1 MKQVYAAIFF
11 LVFQVGACANSL
23 TLFNNSPFTLTATV
37 LAADGTNL
45 GQFTINPQNGAQ
57 WSDQYEMEGTSANP
71 NASQTPYTVI
81 WYCPEGVEY
90 GINQQQSP
98 GAYVTAG
105 SAQGNLSCKLQNKP
119 MLQPEQ

>member
-1 MKQVYAAIFF
+1 MKRVYLLILFVALQI
-11 LVFQVGACANSL
+11 GAFANSL

-45 GQFTINPQNGAQ
+45 GQFTINSQNGAQ
-57 WSDQYEMEGTSANP
+57 WSDQYEMAGTSANP

-81 WYCPEGVEY
+81 WYCPEGTEY
-90 GINQQQSP
+90 GINPQQSP
-98 GAYVTAG
+98 GAYVTSG

-119 MLQPEQ
+119 MLEPEQ